1 MEANTNE
8 AVNLFNDI
16 NIDDFDIDICCI
28 CLEDMNDNIHTLKCN
43 HKFHSDC
50 IIETFRN
57 GLTDCPLCRQKAPV
71 RNPYL
76 YIGHLEFKLL
86 KSYAKKKNAN
96 KNLVELFQKYNKLK
110 ENMKEYKSQSKILKH
125 EFAEFKKKNE
135 SILKKKHQYQ
145 KDIHDIRF
153 TRRYGRGLGKVVCTE
168 KLNEVLKEQK
178 KFIAENNTIF
188 LLERKYVKEIANF
201 YEKTVNGYSES
212 YRLKTLI
219 ESIPIMPLKLKA

>member
-1 MEANTNE
+1 
-8 AVNLFNDI
+8 
-16 NIDDFDIDICCI
+16 
-28 CLEDMNDNIHTLKCN
+28 
-43 HKFHSDC
+43 
-50 IIETFRN
+50 
-57 GLTDCPLCRQKAPV
+57 
-71 RNPYL
+71 
-76 YIGHLEFKLL
+76 
-86 KSYAKKKNAN
+86 
-96 KNLVELFQKYNKLK
+96 
-110 ENMKEYKSQSKILKH
+110 MKEYKSQSKILKH

-212 YRLKTLI
+212 YRLYYLFIQLSRTGMKQFFDFNDLPLI
-219 ESIPIMPLKLKA
+219 FLVTQSFELLNVFIKFSSFKSHFGMYIVVCIMFGLLLSMLTIGNI